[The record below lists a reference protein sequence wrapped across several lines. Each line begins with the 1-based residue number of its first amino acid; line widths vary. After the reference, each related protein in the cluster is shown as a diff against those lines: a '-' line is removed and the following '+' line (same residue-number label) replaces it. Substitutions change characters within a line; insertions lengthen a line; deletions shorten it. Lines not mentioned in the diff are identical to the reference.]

1 MDEVARY
8 NRERWNELAKANVI
22 FSRPYLDLSPRS
34 ARELVDPRGILR
46 DTEGI
51 DVLCLAGGG
60 GQQSAAFAL
69 LGANVTVL
77 DLSDAQL
84 ERDREAAAHY
94 GVSMSTVEGDM
105 RDLSSLRDEAFD
117 VVYQPHSI
125 NFVPEVGPVFAE
137 VARVL
142 RRGGLYYLQW
152 HNPFTQPLDESDW
165 DGRGYA
171 LRVPYTDGELEIDD
185 PHWDIDAAD
194 GSKVRVVGPRE
205 FRHRLGTVVNGL
217 ISLGFAVLGL
227 WESNDGNADA
237 DAEPGTWEHFQ
248 AVSPPYLTLWAAY
261 RPGTS

>member
-22 FSRPYLDLSPRS
+22 FSRPYLDLSFRS
-34 ARELVDPRGILR
+34 ARELVDPQGMLR
-46 DTEGI
+46 DTDGM

-94 GVSMSTVEGDM
+94 GVSMSTVQGDM
-105 RDLSSLRDEAFD
+105 RDLSPLRDEAFD

-125 NFVPEVGPVFAE
+125 NFVPVVGPVFAE

-142 RRGGLYYLQW
+142 RKGGLYHLQW
-152 HNPFTQPLDESDW
+152 HNPFGQPLDETDW

-194 GSKVRVVGPRE
+194 GGIVRVVGPRE

-217 ISLGFAVLGL
+217 ISLGFAILGL
-227 WESNDGNADA
+227 WESTDGNADA

-248 AVSPPYLTLWAAY
+248 AVAPPYLTLWAAY